1 MILKGSGTETIQ
13 SISHFRRDNNYQ
25 TPFLYSCIPMRSPRQ
40 LISTPT
46 SHIEDRFQ
54 VETQL
59 QLQRRAHCSDSAY
72 IPTRV
77 PSQTA
82 FSLKDTS
89 AEIKST
95 TEYSLNLTNHQHY
108 DANLD
113 DIAPRMTVPSQCSK
127 SSVLINYLLSLAKVS
142 SRT

>member
-1 MILKGSGTETIQ
+1 
-13 SISHFRRDNNYQ
+13 
-25 TPFLYSCIPMRSPRQ
+25 MRTPRQ
-40 LISTPT
+40 LIPTPT
-46 SHIEDRFQ
+46 SHIEDSFQ
-54 VETQL
+54 AETQL
-59 QLQRRAHCSDSAY
+59 QLQRRAHCSNSAY

-77 PSQTA
+77 LSQTA
-82 FSLKDTS
+82 FSLEEDTN
-89 AEIKST
+89 AEIELT

>member
-1 MILKGSGTETIQ
+1 
-13 SISHFRRDNNYQ
+13 
-25 TPFLYSCIPMRSPRQ
+25 MRTPRQ

-59 QLQRRAHCSDSAY
+59 QLKRRAHCSDSAY

-77 PSQTA
+77 SSQTA
-82 FSLKDTS
+82 FSLEDTN
-89 AEIKST
+89 AEIEST

-127 SSVLINYLLSLAKVS
+127 SSVLINYLLSLVKVS